1 MKRNCKCETEQSV
14 SHFSLGENRFDRMK
28 ILVTMLDQNLAD
40 MDSGRLDEHK
50 KARFKREPVIWA
62 LLLCAST
69 DEPNG
74 CFLILNTDLPR

>member
-1 MKRNCKCETEQSV
+1 MPPVVTGG
-14 SHFSLGENRFDRMK
+14 HDLGENRFDRMK

-62 LLLCAST
+62 LLLCR
-69 DEPNG
+69 
-74 CFLILNTDLPR
+74 IYR